1 MHFSNA
7 FCGFRC
13 RSGSHFVSQNQPQF
27 RKKGNFRPT
36 KGIVI
41 KMDQGKELPKR
52 KSTRLKNYDYSS
64 TGVYFVTICIRD
76 RKQILSKIVKTVRL
90 VTGETGIFAV
100 GEGLAPPARIAADQV
115 VGEGLA
121 FPAQIAADQVV
132 EERLASPEYS
142 VRLKPCGEVVRAQL
156 QQIENRFPSVSV
168 KDYVIMPDHIHM
180 ILHLRKN
187 AGGASPSPTLDDVI
201 CAFKSLTSRDC
212 KRRYGIE
219 RMFQRSSAEHI
230 IRDRE
235 DYETRRK
242 YIYENPK
249 RWYYKYL
256 NAEK

>member
-1 MHFSNA
+1 
-7 FCGFRC
+7 
-13 RSGSHFVSQNQPQF
+13 
-27 RKKGNFRPT
+27 
-36 KGIVI
+36 
-41 KMDQGKELPKR
+41 
-52 KSTRLKNYDYSS
+52 
-64 TGVYFVTICIRD
+64 
-76 RKQILSKIVKTVRL
+76 VRL
-90 VTGETGIFAV
+90 VTGETEIFVV
-100 GEGLAPPARIAADQV
+100 GEGLAPPARIAIDQM

-121 FPAQIAADQVV
+121 P
-132 EERLASPEYS
+132 PEYS

-180 ILHLRKN
+180 ILYLRKN

-230 IRDRE
+230 IRDRD

-242 YIYENPK
+242 YICENPM
-249 RWYYKYL
+249 RWYYG
-256 NAEK
+256 E